1 MGGGGAER
9 ERERERERENQ
20 LARTVVPIGA
30 NTHSSNEILKEY
42 TILLTKVLDE
52 IESSITKGAFT
63 FNLTKRVV

>member
-1 MGGGGAER
+1 MGAQ
-9 ERERERERENQ
+9 RERERENQ